1 MRRFAPL
8 ALALVPAL
16 TACSSTPS
24 DKGAATGQTVTQ
36 AATQVDL
43 GITQLDAAL
52 AALEELVKKPAPD
65 LTTQFKTYTKHLGE
79 LEKTANEVSALAAKM
94 AERGKAY
101 FAEWDTQIAA
111 VQNESIRER
120 SAERRKTVEAGLGK
134 LQEEYGE
141 VKGEFKPLL
150 DNLRD
155 IRTVLNADLTMDGL
169 KMVKGTVEDV
179 ADDAED
185 VKESLQELSKSFK
198 EIGVR
203 LERAG
208 PALEAVKEKQK

>member
-16 TACSSTPS
+16 VACASS
-24 DKGAATGQTVTQ
+24 DKGAAAGKTVSQ

-43 GITQLDAAL
+43 GITHLDATL
-52 AALEELVKKPAPD
+52 AALEQLVKKPAPD
-65 LTTQFKTYTKHLGE
+65 LTAQYKVFTKSLGQ
-79 LEKTANEVSALAAKM
+79 LESSAKEVSELAATIDS
-94 AERGKAY
+94 RSQAY

-120 SAERRKTVEAGLGK
+120 SAERREAVSASFSK
-134 LQEEYGE
+134 LQEEYSE

-150 DNLRD
+150 DDLRD
-155 IRTVLNADLTMDGL
+155 IRTVLGADLTMDGL
-169 KMVKGTVEDV
+169 KMVEDTVEDV
-179 ADDAED
+179 ADNAKD
-185 VKESLQELSKSFK
+185 VKESLHELSKNFHAL
-198 EIGVR
+198 GVR

-208 PALEAVKEKQK
+208 PAVEAAKSEKK